1 MFPTPGVS
9 DPCFPAPVGVS
20 QEMELR
26 DQERLTLRAQG
37 QEFAEER
44 QRTEEELASARRAL
58 EDERRARM
66 AELNAACQS
75 LSDAHTQLVAAGRGC
90 IL

>member
-1 MFPTPGVS
+1 M
-9 DPCFPAPVGVS
+9 S

-26 DQERLTLRAQG
+26 DQECLTLRAQG

-75 LSDAHTQLVAAGRGC
+75 LSDAHPNWSPQGEDASCEAC
-90 IL
+90 H